1 MTKGGESIGA
11 LQCALERK
19 VPRANGM
26 KLDELA
32 VALSEFDDFQ
42 AEKISGR
49 AVERDLAE
57 FNEENG
63 TGHRILMV
71 PKFHCELA
79 WVSPV

>member
-1 MTKGGESIGA
+1 MPAGCRHGVVNGDGNI
-11 LQCALERK
+11 
-19 VPRANGM
+19 VPASSQNRPC
-26 KLDELA
+26 
-32 VALSEFDDFQ
+32 FTPQ

-57 FNEENG
+57 YNEENG